1 MLAVA
6 YSREKNLGRTPAS
19 LPARSAG
26 RQGHVEPGPKPSSK
40 LCRGIWSRLHAHLLL
55 KGPVA
60 APCDVRFIED
70 DYRRLARRTFEH
82 NVFGLR

>member
-6 YSREKNLGRTPAS
+6 YTREKSSGRTPAS
-19 LPARSAG
+19 RAARSVG
-26 RQGHVEPGPKPSSK
+26 RQGHVEPGPKPRSK
-40 LCRGIWSRLHAHLLL
+40 VSRGIWSLLHAHLLL